1 MVPLDVL
8 SHRINHSGNFS
19 GPTWDHLATGP
30 TFQELFYGQKKFP
43 KAWSPLSDH
52 SKILISTQGTWIHL
66 CLFWLLGI
74 TWQTGPT
81 FQELFYDPKKFP
93 KGWSPLSGHSKI
105 PISTQGTRIHLC
117 LFWLLGITWQIGPTF
132 QKLF

>member
-43 KAWSPLSDH
+43 KGWFLLSER
-52 SKILISTQGTWIHL
+52 SKT
-66 CLFWLLGI
+66 
-74 TWQTGPT
+74 
-81 FQELFYDPKKFP
+81 
-93 KGWSPLSGHSKI
+93 
-105 PISTQGTRIHLC
+105 PISTQVIRIGLA
-117 LFWLLGITWQIGPTF
+117 LLIYASF
-132 QKLF
+132 LA